1 MKKLFILGMFALAL
15 VVLSGCAAGPNDLVN
30 SPDTEGNIAGFWL
43 GLWHGIIAP
52 VTFIISLF
60 SDNVHMYEV
69 HNNGNWYNFGYLL
82 GLAIILGGGGTA
94 SKRSRR

>member
-1 MKKLFILGMFALAL
+1 MKRLFILGMLAITL
-15 VVLSGCAAGPNDLVN
+15 IVLSGCAAGPNELVD
-30 SPDTEGNIAGFWL
+30 SPNREGNVAGFWL

-60 SDNVHMYEV
+60 SDNVHMYET

-82 GLAIILGGGGTA
+82 GLAIILGGGGSA